1 MEVVSGLFTN
11 FMGFIGTVATTIAS
25 DALLLIPV
33 GITVTSAAIGMA
45 KGLIGTR
52 RGRRR

>member
-1 MEVVSGLFTN
+1 MEVVSTLFTD
-11 FMGFIGTVATTIAS
+11 FMGFIGTVASTIS
-25 DALLLIPV
+25 TSALLLIPV

>member
-1 MEVVSGLFTN
+1 MENVAELFTT
-11 FMGFIGTVATTIAS
+11 FMGWIGTVATTITGN
-25 DALLLIPV
+25 ALLLIPV
-33 GITVTSAAIGMA
+33 GITVTSASIGMA

>member
-1 MEVVSGLFTN
+1 MEIVTTLFSD
-11 FMGFIGTVATTIAS
+11 FMSFITAVATTIAS
-25 DALLLIPV
+25 SALLLIPV
-33 GITVTSAAIGMA
+33 GITVTSASIGMA